1 MAEMLF
7 VMPRIVSLLVRK
19 SNFNSCNGIFRFSVS
34 TLVAILTLAVVSVVV
49 SVINVLA
56 AARNRFN

>member
-1 MAEMLF
+1 MTEMLF

-19 SNFNSCNGIFRFSVS
+19 SNINSSNGIFRLSVS

-49 SVINVLA
+49 SVNVLV